1 MENLVSW
8 LVTDYFSG
16 LLDTFVDP
24 KKRVSIVYL
33 ASAIILALAWSFFVN
48 KKNKN
53 QALRQVI
60 RQLFSKKI
68 WLSPSVRTDLLMV
81 VINRAIMLTFSP
93 LLLSRIALTTGLF
106 YLLND
111 YFASS
116 HGVFTSLPYWAA
128 PFGYTLFLFFF
139 DDFTRFLVHK
149 AFHQIPFLW
158 TIHKVHHSAE
168 YLTPFTVYRTHPLE
182 GIIFTLRSIFVQAIT
197 ISLFV
202 FLFAGKI
209 DLVSIYGVNF
219 LLFLFNVTGA
229 NLRHS
234 HFNISY
240 GTFFEKFFISPAQH
254 QIHHSV
260 SEKHRDKN
268 FGAILAIWDLF
279 GKSLCL
285 SRPNQ
290 KIKFGVKNIENLDLN
305 KISIIYIYP
314 FIEMGKSILE
324 IITRTKKVQ

>member
-24 KKRVSIVYL
+24 KKRVSLIYL
-33 ASAIILALAWSFFVN
+33 TSAIILALTWSFIVN
-48 KKNKN
+48 KRNKT
-53 QALRQVI
+53 QAFSQVI
-60 RQLFSKKI
+60 TKLFSKKI
-68 WLSPSVRTDLLMV
+68 WFSSSVRTDLLMI
-81 VINRAIMLTFSP
+81 VINRAIMLTLSP
-93 LLLSRIALTTGLF
+93 LLISRIALTTGLF
-106 YLLND
+106 YLLSD
-111 YFASS
+111 YFGSS
-116 HGVFTSLPYWAA
+116 HGIFVGLAYWIA
-128 PFGYTLFLFFF
+128 PVGYTLFLFFF

-182 GIIFTLRSIFVQAIT
+182 GIIFTLRSSFVQAIT

-202 FLFAGKI
+202 FLFADKI
-209 DLVSIYGVNF
+209 DLLSIYGVNF
-219 LLFLFNVTGA
+219 LLFLFNVMGA

-240 GTFFEKFFISPAQH
+240 GTFLEKIFISPAQH
-254 QIHHSV
+254 QVHHSV

-279 GKSLCL
+279 GKSLYL

-290 KIKFGVKNIENLDLN
+290 RLKFGVKNIENLNLH
-305 KISIIYIYP
+305 KMSTIYIYP
-314 FIEMGKSILE
+314 FIEMGNYILA
-324 IITRTKKVQ
+324 IITRTKKVL

>member
-24 KKRVSIVYL
+24 KKRVSLVYL
-33 ASAIILALAWSFFVN
+33 ASAILLALAWSFFMN
-48 KKNKN
+48 RKNKS
-53 QALRQVI
+53 QAFPQVV
-60 RQLFSKKI
+60 RKLFSKKI
-68 WLSPSVRTDLLMV
+68 WFSSSVRTDLLMV

-93 LLLSRIALTTGLF
+93 LLISRIALTTGFF
-106 YLLND
+106 YLLRD
-111 YFASS
+111 YFGSS
-116 HGVFTSLPYWAA
+116 QGIFLGSSYLIA
-128 PFGYTLFLFFF
+128 PVCYTLFLFFF

-158 TIHKVHHSAE
+158 AIHKVHHSAE

-219 LLFLFNVTGA
+219 ALFLFNITGA

-240 GTFFEKFFISPAQH
+240 GMFLEKIFISPAQH
-254 QIHHSV
+254 QVHHSI
-260 SEKHRDKN
+260 SDKHRDKN

-279 GKSLCL
+279 GKSLYL

-290 KIKFGVKNIENLDLN
+290 RLKFGVKNIGNLNLH
-305 KISIIYIYP
+305 KLSTIYIYP
-314 FIEMGKSILE
+314 FIEMGNQILA
-324 IITRTKKVQ
+324 IITKTKKV